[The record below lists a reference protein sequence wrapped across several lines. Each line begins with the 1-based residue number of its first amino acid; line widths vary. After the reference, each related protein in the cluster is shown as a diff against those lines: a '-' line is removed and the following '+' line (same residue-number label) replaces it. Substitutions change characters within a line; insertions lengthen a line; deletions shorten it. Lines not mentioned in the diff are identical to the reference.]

1 MVSFR
6 AQNVCIECDGNSAKA
21 AAKTADFPGL
31 RNRLYGASQAGPP
44 TLPDKAADIL
54 PIGKI

>member
-6 AQNVCIECDGNSAKA
+6 AQNVFIECDGNSAKA
-21 AAKTADFPGL
+21 AAKTAD
-31 RNRLYGASQAGPP
+31 
-44 TLPDKAADIL
+44 IL